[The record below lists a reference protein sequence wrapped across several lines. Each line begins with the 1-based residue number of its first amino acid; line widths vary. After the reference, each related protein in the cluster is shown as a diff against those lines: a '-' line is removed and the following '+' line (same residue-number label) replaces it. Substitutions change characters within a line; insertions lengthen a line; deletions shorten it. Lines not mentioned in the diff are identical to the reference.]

1 MIKEYDVEVKWL
13 AFPLHPETPERGL
26 ALEDLF
32 AGRDVGIS
40 AMRKRLREVAEYL
53 SLPLSD
59 RTMTFNSR
67 LAQELAKWAESEG
80 KGEEFHH
87 AVFRAYFVEGKNIAM
102 VSELI
107 RLAESVG
114 LPEEE
119 AGQVILSR
127 RFKQAVDADWTRSRA
142 LGIEAVPTFI
152 FGNRKLVGFQPYE
165 ALAELINRP

>member
-1 MIKEYDVEVKWL
+1 
-13 AFPLHPETPERGL
+13 
-26 ALEDLF
+26 
-32 AGRDVGIS
+32 
-40 AMRKRLREVAEYL
+40 MRKRLREVAEYL

-127 RFKQAVDADWTRSRA
+127 RS
-142 LGIEAVPTFI
+142 
-152 FGNRKLVGFQPYE
+152 
-165 ALAELINRP
+165 NRPWMPIGHGPAPWA